1 MICLICVVWLT
12 FVSQLYMKEKK
23 IVAKP
28 CFFFFKKKTSVDD
41 AHELAEAIRV
51 CLAW

>member
-28 CFFFFKKKTSVDD
+28 CFFLKALVDY
-41 AHELAEAIRV
+41 AHELAEVIRV